1 MFFSNISYLANRIWQ
16 ILSVTSLLI
25 CSVPFFYICGMLCF
39 KVENELPEKIERLVR
54 CEASGYQ
61 KLLMKHVKD
70 KMKSLNHAK
79 VWRSDYDIFIIRL

>member
-1 MFFSNISYLANRIWQ
+1 M
-16 ILSVTSLLI
+16 
-25 CSVPFFYICGMLCF
+25 CGMLSL

-79 VWRSDYDIFIIRL
+79 VWRRGYDGIVIRL